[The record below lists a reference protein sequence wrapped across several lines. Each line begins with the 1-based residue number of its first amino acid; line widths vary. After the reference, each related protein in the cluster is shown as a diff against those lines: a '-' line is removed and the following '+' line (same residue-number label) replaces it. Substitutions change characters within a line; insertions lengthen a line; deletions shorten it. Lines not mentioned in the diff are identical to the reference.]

1 VSIDPKIAYHP
12 RVTTTD
18 KLGDLEALFALRD
31 EIDEA
36 LERALVERKSVADLL
51 RDVLPR
57 AGAALGVRAIV
68 FRTYAEDLSLHDFT
82 WGEAIPDADAALA
95 RAGEGRREAF
105 VERTARGDLFGQ
117 PLDVVGTWFGALLLL
132 ADPGDEARRAYLE
145 RARGLFCEILDNYL
159 YSIKAAREKHAV
171 TMKLAGALRHRV
183 LPEGLREAVAILSAA
198 APIGRLLLVYVS
210 EEGAHAPL
218 HTQLYDRGELRVDT
232 MQSIGESP
240 SKIRGLA
247 RAYFDGESDLLLDEF
262 AMRGA
267 QEEVLI
273 NGITN
278 SVVVGRIV
286 VTSTA
291 GSFNTY
297 DRELLSSFAGY
308 IRQRIVDF
316 NKEWR
321 NLAASFSQDDVGR
334 LLAHDDYDRRYLQ
347 PREAEVAI
355 LYVDIAGFT
364 RLSEQVLKTPARV
377 AAFVES
383 WSRDAVDLVWQHG
396 GVFDKMVGDCV
407 IALFGPPFYEHAPGE
422 RLAAALRCAVAI
434 RAMTS
439 EVPKRPGFEDLAEGG
454 VAVSTGVNLAPLFVG
469 TFGPN
474 GNFTGFSSGMN
485 NTARLQGCAT
495 RDEILVMEDA
505 IAALP
510 AGHGFRFGEPRHATV
525 KNVAEPLRFRAIS
538 SG

>member
-1 VSIDPKIAYHP
+1 VSIQAEIAYA
-12 RVTTTD
+12 RSVTQVD
-18 KLGDLEALFALRD
+18 PLDFQALFALRD
-31 EIDEA
+31 AIDDA
-36 LERALVERKSVADLL
+36 LERALVRRQSVADLVAEL
-51 RDVLPR
+51 LPIFAER
-57 AGAALGVRAIV
+57 VGASSVAL
-68 FRTYAEDLSLHDFT
+68 RTYAEDLALHDYM
-82 WGEAIPDADAALA
+82 WGAPIPGLDAVLD
-95 RAGEGRREAF
+95 RAGEGRRETFTEPAG
-105 VERTARGDLFGQ
+105 AAALFAQ
-117 PLDVVGTWFGALLLL
+117 PLDVVGAWFGAF
-132 ADPGDEARRAYLE
+132 AFVAPAGDEARRDLLV
-145 RARGLFCEILDNYL
+145 RASGLFCETLDNYL
-159 YSIKAAREKHAV
+159 YAIRVAREKHAV
-171 TMKLAGALRHRV
+171 TMRLAGALRHRV
-183 LPEGLREAVAILSAA
+183 LPEGLREAVRALADA
-198 APIGRLLLVYVS
+198 APIERLLIVYVS

-218 HTQLYDRGELRVDT
+218 HTQLYDKGALVVDT
-232 MQSIGESP
+232 LQGIGPHERV
-240 SKIRGLA
+240 RGLA
-247 RAYFDGESDLLLDEF
+247 RAYFDGDGDLLLDEV

-286 VTSTA
+286 ATSST

-297 DRELLSSFAGY
+297 DRELLSTFAGY

-321 NLAASFSQDDVGR
+321 NLASSFRQEDVAR
-334 LLAHDDYDRRYLQ
+334 LLACDDYDHRFLA

-355 LYVDIAGFT
+355 LYVDISGFT

-377 AAFVES
+377 AQFVEA
-383 WSRDAVDLVWQHG
+383 WSRDAVDLVWEHG

-407 IALFGPPFYEHAPGE
+407 IALFGPPFYDHPPEE
-422 RLAAALRCAVAI
+422 RLAQAIRCAMAV

-439 EVPKRPGFEDLAEGG
+439 EMPKRDGFGDLEEGG

-495 RDEILVMEDA
+495 RDEILVMQDA
-505 IAALP
+505 IDRLP
-510 AGHGFRFGEPRHATV
+510 LAHGFRFGEPRSAHV
-525 KNVAEPLRFRAIS
+525 KNVAEPLRFRAIA